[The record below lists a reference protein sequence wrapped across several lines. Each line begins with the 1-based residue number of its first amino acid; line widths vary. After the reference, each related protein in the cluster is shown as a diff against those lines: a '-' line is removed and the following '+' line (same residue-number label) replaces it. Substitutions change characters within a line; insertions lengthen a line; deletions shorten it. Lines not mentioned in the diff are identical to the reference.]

1 MDEFF
6 WYLVL
11 TGLAA
16 SGFLLSLNG
25 SPYYLLLTF
34 AAIAAAL
41 LKDHYED
48 VQSTRQDDALRRDRG
63 VSDGGILQPRSTS
76 AVHDHDR
83 GQEGEK

>member
-6 WYLVL
+6 WYIVL
-11 TGLAA
+11 TGLAL

-25 SPYYLLLTF
+25 SPYYLILSF

-48 VQSTRQDDALRRDRG
+48 VESARKTDALRRDRG
-63 VSDGGILQPRSTS
+63 VSDGGILHSGPAG

-83 GQEGEK
+83 EQEGSK